1 MAGEKILMTVSSPDA
16 KPDIGR
22 AAEVLGVSQKSLDA
36 DFGVV
41 SVDPERGLYAV
52 KVEAEAVPSQPPAG
66 TEAKPYSGPFSN
78 PRIEA
83 FGPRRKQGTK

>member
-1 MAGEKILMTVSSPDA
+1 MAGDKILMTVSSPGA

-41 SVDPERGLYAV
+41 SVDPEQGLYAV
-52 KVEAEAVPSQPPAG
+52 KVEADAVPAHPPAD
-66 TEAKPYSGPFSN
+66 AAAPYRGPFSN